1 VAEPLRDQY
10 SRFGVHLLPISG
22 SQYIFRIMVGTGHID
37 ASMRTDQGRVR
48 DHNED
53 YIASCEP
60 TDASDASTNGWLYIV
75 ADGVGGADAG
85 EVASQFAAEKTRQH
99 YLANEE
105 KLGWGERLQNAMQ
118 NANTDLRKMVAEEWE
133 GKRMATTMVAVVI
146 HDMIAS
152 IANVGDSRGYHWR
165 NGKLKQITKD
175 QSLVARLV
183 EEGAI
188 SEEEA
193 LTHPRK
199 NVILHSI
206 GPESTP
212 QIDSYEVKLNPGDIL
227 FLCSDGLTRHVSD
240 SEIASIIES
249 EAPAKATKMLIELA
263 NERGG
268 EDNISAAVL
277 VLGERPEEPSD
288 NTSND
293 PVMVPGSEPIKSSLR
308 ARRVL
313 WIYITILVI
322 IQIILIILI
331 WNLLTG

>member
-1 VAEPLRDQY
+1 ML
-10 SRFGVHLLPISG
+10 
-22 SQYIFRIMVGTGHID
+22 GTGHID

-60 TDASDASTNGWLYIV
+60 TNADGASKNGWLYIL

-85 EVASQFAAEKTRQH
+85 EVASEFAAERTLHH
-99 YLANEE
+99 YLA
-105 KLGWGERLQNAMQ
+105 GDSTADWGERLQNAMQ
-118 NANTDLRKMVAEEWE
+118 NANDDLREMVAEEWE

-146 HDMIAS
+146 HGMIAS

-165 NGKLKQITKD
+165 NGELKQITKD

-193 LTHPRK
+193 LNHPRK

-206 GPESTP
+206 GPESTL
-212 QIDSYEVKLNPGDIL
+212 QIDYYEVKLAPGEIL
-227 FLCSDGLTRHVSD
+227 FLCSDGLTRHVTD
-240 SEIASIIES
+240 AEIASIIES
-249 EAPAKATKMLIELA
+249 EPPAKATELLIELA

-277 VLGERPEEPSD
+277 LLGKQPEKSSD
-288 NTSND
+288 RNIAD
-293 PVMVPGSEPIKSSLR
+293 PVMVSGSGPTKSSSR
-308 ARRVL
+308 ARRVI
-313 WIYITILVI
+313 WIYIAILVI

>member
-1 VAEPLRDQY
+1 ML
-10 SRFGVHLLPISG
+10 
-22 SQYIFRIMVGTGHID
+22 GTGHID

-60 TDASDASTNGWLYIV
+60 TDASDASKNGWLYIL

-85 EVASQFAAEKTRQH
+85 EVASEFAVERTLYH
-99 YLANEE
+99 YLADDSTADY
-105 KLGWGERLQNAMQ
+105 GQRLQNAMRD
-118 NANTDLRKMVAEEWE
+118 ANDDLRKMVAEEWE

-146 HDMIAS
+146 HEMIAS

-165 NGKLKQITKD
+165 QGELSQITKD

-193 LTHPRK
+193 LNHPRK

-206 GPESTP
+206 GPESAL
-212 QIDSYEVKLNPGDIL
+212 QIDYYEVELAPGEIL
-227 FLCSDGLTRHVSD
+227 FLCSDGLTRHVTD
-240 SEIASIIES
+240 AEIASIIES
-249 EAPAKATKMLIELA
+249 EPPAEATKMLIELA

-277 VLGERPEEPSD
+277 LLGEQPGESSD
-288 NTSND
+288 NRSAD
-293 PVMVPGSEPIKSSLR
+293 PVMVPGVALTKSSSR

-313 WIYITILVI
+313 WIYIAILLI
-322 IQIILIILI
+322 IQIIIIILI

>member
-1 VAEPLRDQY
+1 ML
-10 SRFGVHLLPISG
+10 
-22 SQYIFRIMVGTGHID
+22 GTGHID

-60 TDASDASTNGWLYIV
+60 TDAADASKNGWIYIL

-85 EVASQFAAEKTRQH
+85 EVASEFATERTLYH
-99 YLANEE
+99 YLADDSTVD
-105 KLGWGERLQNAMQ
+105 WGERLQMAMQ
-118 NANTDLRKMVAEEWE
+118 DANTDLRNMVAEEWE

-152 IANVGDSRGYHWR
+152 IANVGDSRGYHWQQ
-165 NGKLKQITKD
+165 GELSQITKD

-193 LTHPRK
+193 LNHPRK
-199 NVILHSI
+199 NVILHSV
-206 GPESTP
+206 GPESTL
-212 QIDSYEVKLNPGDIL
+212 QIDYYEVNLAPGELLI
-227 FLCSDGLTRHVSD
+227 LCSDGLTRHVSD
-240 SEIASIIES
+240 AEIASIVES
-249 EAPAKATKMLIELA
+249 EPPAKATEKLIELA

-277 VLGERPEEPSD
+277 LLGERPEESSD
-288 NTSND
+288 NTTAD
-293 PVMVPGSEPIKSSLR
+293 PVMVPGSDPNISSLR

-313 WIYITILVI
+313 WIYIAILVI
-322 IQIILIILI
+322 IQIILIFLI